1 MRTSQSRG
9 WTVALAI
16 GALGALAAGARAQ
29 ESATPAQK
37 SPPAQQST
45 PATPSAAPAQASATP
60 AAATDLSG
68 DWQLDPALSDA
79 PPQGGGG
86 EHGGGGGG
94 GYGGHHGGGGGG
106 GWGGG
111 GGGGYGGG
119 HGGGGGGGYGG
130 GHHGGGGGG
139 GGESAQAEGG
149 GGGGGGGRS
158 PRLPAMIH
166 ITQTPT
172 LVSFEDSTGTV
183 LQEIATVAAAADT
196 MTRAPGALHVAGTWD
211 GKTLT
216 VTHESQRGKVKETWQ
231 LEKNGQAIDQ
241 VIAFDS
247 EQGSRTM
254 KRVYRRLEQP

>member
-16 GALGALAAGARAQ
+16 SALGALATGARAQ
-29 ESATPAQK
+29 GSATPAQT
-37 SPPAQQST
+37 SPTAQQST
-45 PATPSAAPAQASATP
+45 PASPSAAPAQSNTPP

-68 DWQLDPALSDA
+68 DWQLDPAHSEM

-86 EHGGGGGG
+86 GEHGGGGG

-111 GGGGYGGG
+111 GGGYGGG
-119 HGGGGGGGYGG
+119 HGGGGYG
-130 GHHGGGGGG
+130 GHHGGGGG

-149 GGGGGGGRS
+149 GGGGGGRS
-158 PRLPAMIH
+158 PRLPTMIH

-196 MTRAPGALHVAGTWD
+196 MTRAPGALHVLGTWD

-216 VTHESQRGKVKETWQ
+216 VTHESQRGKAKETWQ